1 MTGRLFLIVGPSG
14 AGKDTVIARLAAQAA
29 PGDGVMIARRAIT
42 RPPHPGDAE
51 RHVPVTPDAFARLRA
66 AGAFALD
73 WESHGLRYG
82 VGAEVRAWLAA
93 GMTVVANGS
102 RAALPQALAEVYSA
116 AGAAGAAHAAW
127 SMSKGPAGHAASHHL
142 QGDVS
147 AFTRDLIQVIVD
159 MLLQG
164 QAMDAA
170 SLWAGM
176 SARFPDQMEP
186 RPGGGDAPPAPTGTA
201 QEPAGGR
208 SGSERSVRPWR
219 QCWLPSRAPCC
230 CASMTW
236 RPRRK
241 HCRCGGPIG
250 SNQR

>member
-82 VGAEVRAWLAA
+82 VGAEVRTWLAA

-102 RAALPQALAEVYSA
+102 RAALPQARAAFGRALIVTGIAARPETLTARLAARGRESA
-116 AGAAGAAHAAW
+116 QEIAARLERSAG
-127 SMSKGPAGHAASHHL
+127 L
-142 QGDVS
+142 
-147 AFTRDLIQVIVD
+147 
-159 MLLQG
+159 
-164 QAMDAA
+164 
-170 SLWAGM
+170 
-176 SARFPDQMEP
+176 
-186 RPGGGDAPPAPTGTA
+186 PPAPVDLTIRNDA
-201 QEPAGGR
+201 APDEAAAALLAAIR
-208 SGSERSVRPWR
+208 H
-219 QCWLPSRAPCC
+219 RA
-230 CASMTW
+230 AT
-236 RPRRK
+236 RA
-241 HCRCGGPIG
+241 
-250 SNQR
+250 